1 MTGTFNARRGS
12 IFESIVVEFDLNRSR
27 RRIRN
32 RTDFWGALT
41 EVGPLMRRSVV
52 EPIGLGTV
60 GAVNDSGGTWV
71 LNSRNRLLILYRD
84 ETKTAESINER
95 IPTGLMVCG
104 RTLCFTLWPAD
115 SRKIY
120 ICLVLG
126 VPGKSTM
133 NGT

>member
-12 IFESIVVEFDLNRSR
+12 IFESIVVEFDLYRSR

-32 RTDFWGALT
+32 RTDFWGTLT

-71 LNSRNRLLILYRD
+71 LNSRNCLLILYHD
-84 ETKTAESINER
+84 ESKTAESTSER

-115 SRKIY
+115 PRKIY
-120 ICLVLG
+120 ICIVLG
-126 VPGKSTM
+126 APGKSIM
-133 NGT
+133 NST